1 MTHFRNRTIDVTMSS
16 QRFRM
21 TVTPAQPHAPPL
33 LSVLMDAAPQQRS
46 PPLLPL
52 YHRHR
57 VGKAHTHQVQ
67 KLQST
72 TPEGRHPAYVSLF
85 HW

>member
-1 MTHFRNRTIDVTMSS
+1 MID
-16 QRFRM
+16 FRM
-21 TVTPAQPHAPPL
+21 EG
-33 LSVLMDAAPQQRS
+33 QQRS

-52 YHRHR
+52 YRRHR

>member
-1 MTHFRNRTIDVTMSS
+1 MID
-16 QRFRM
+16 FRM
-21 TVTPAQPHAPPL
+21 EG
-33 LSVLMDAAPQQRS
+33 QQRS

-52 YHRHR
+52 YRRHR

-67 KLQST
+67 KLQSA
-72 TPEGRHPAYVSLF
+72 TPGRHLRDNK